1 MGLVKATL
9 TNVSTTNAEEGEP
22 VEVMFNPTEYS
33 VTTNMS
39 YADINVPGLRMPL
52 LQFVRGQSRVMSVE
66 LFLDHSDRDQTGL
79 GADVAPAQA
88 LAQGAGAIAGGIVG
102 AFSGSAG
109 AAVASAIEGLAP
121 SISEN
126 GLEFQ
131 LVKLRKYVTIDKH
144 LHAPP
149 IVQFAW
155 GEGRE
160 FTGVVTEFSE
170 NFLMFN
176 EFGHVIRAK
185 VTMSIK
191 SYETAELQYR
201 ELDLQSPDRTKT
213 RVVKEGERLDTIA
226 MEEYGNP
233 HEWRTLVAANDIAR
247 PRLIRAGDV
256 LLIPPL

>member
-1 MGLVKATL
+1 VGLAKATL
-9 TNVSTTNAEEGEP
+9 KNVSTTDAEEGKP
-22 VEVMFNPTEYS
+22 VKVVFNPTEYS

-79 GADVAPAQA
+79 GA
-88 LAQGAGAIAGGIVG
+88 
-102 AFSGSAG
+102 S
-109 AAVASAIEGLAP
+109 AVAATATGVTGQAA

-126 GLEFQ
+126 GLEFELQ
-131 LVKLRKYVTIDKH
+131 KLRKYVTIDKE

-170 NFLMFN
+170 TFLMFN
-176 EFGHVIRAK
+176 ELGHVVRAK
-185 VTMSIK
+185 VKMSIK

-201 ELDLQSPDRTKT
+201 ELDLQTPDRTRT
-213 RVVKEGERLDTIA
+213 RVIKEGERLDTIA

-233 HEWRTLVAANDIAR
+233 REWRTLASANDITR
-247 PRLIRAGDV
+247 PRLIQPGDI